1 MPVQKM
7 SPIYGTSVLAT
18 LEHMAQFIDKIPK
31 SRRDKAIETGIET
44 YNSEIARDLL
54 AHYSTDGG
62 TPLTWAGSACAHFD
76 LSPGDVASGAKKDLL
91 ALRRIF
97 LDGVHPT
104 ETDKAGKPILLR
116 QRQRDDAVRAF
127 GFIHADPK
135 TQGLARLHES
145 RILQDRL
152 TSIHDRT
159 NAYFLDWLEKNALDV
174 SIKLEPNES
183 YRCLGLIAIRATHH
197 SSSKADPHP
206 HDHLLIAN
214 FTPVEVTTT
223 LPDGSTSVRI
233 EYRTLDSR
241 LLDRMRFA
249 AGEAATQ
256 FMRHLIE
263 QELGL
268 KTELSGDITALADA
282 DLIKEFSKARRH
294 ILKLAQEQ
302 DGFDHGIK
310 TDELLWLMTRR
321 GKASADIERAF
332 DAAWND
338 PVGRAEVLALWR
350 AAVAES
356 NQAWLAQID
365 LVGQFAL
372 EQMENNPELAGP
384 KPPPVWTPER
394 RAEIVTQIVEA
405 LNNRAVFSREWI
417 LALSIKF
424 GEGHWESI
432 AEEVGG
438 EVIRCKGLTEELVDE
453 VLIDP
458 RVTQLKPKQGTN
470 AFSTAETLAIQASF
484 ALALEELATS
494 IPKKCSF
501 ARLEAM
507 LLGSQNS
514 YRGITWDVE
523 QRAAF
528 EAAFSDTGLVVW
540 MGVAGS
546 GKSTLVDA
554 VHRCYAKSKTPVLG
568 YAVAGAA
575 VERLRQAAPG
585 LKCDTIASL
594 VMKLDRGE
602 KLPRGARV
610 IVDEFYQLSLLDAD
624 LITRAVKE
632 ARGQLIM
639 LGDPRQA
646 QAIDGRG
653 AGSLIAHAALEHGK
667 LVELNMVYRIKSKKI
682 KQLAG
687 AARVRD
693 AKGFLAVVKEANNV
707 GADKK
712 VRPELEQV
720 AGPELNKA
728 AELTVAKAKL
738 MEDHFEQIAQ
748 DLGEKWKSQKTP
760 LAVAIAY
767 LNDDVNDLARRIQ
780 TVRWGYEIEEGAET
794 ADLSSHGQFARVGD
808 QVRTRYPIK
817 PIGVFNGKE
826 WEVRAVNSNGSVVLS
841 DGKRSVEL
849 NADYVSEHLELAYA
863 STGHSAQGGGWD
875 EVYGCFRGSESSTW
889 TYNVITRA
897 KMQLHLYAEI
907 QVGTGDITHFWKA
920 ILKRDDEQIAAL
932 LQAEVEVREHA
943 VAEARDALKPE
954 PGSTRMNEV
963 LEKLRLKQR
972 QIEEPQLPETP
983 PLTPPLDPPLIPPTD
998 GQQFP
1003 GQGGIGGP

>member
-91 ALRRIF
+91 ALQRIF

-104 ETDKAGKPILLR
+104 EVNEAGRPVPLR
-116 QRQRDDAVRAF
+116 RRQRDDAVRAF
-127 GFIHADPK
+127 GFIHAFPK
-135 TQGLARLHES
+135 PQGLLTLYES
-145 RILQDRL
+145 LILQDRIE
-152 TSIHDRT
+152 SIHQRT
-159 NAYFLDWLEKNALDV
+159 NAYFLDFLENMACDV
-174 SIKLEPNES
+174 SIVLEPNET
-183 YRCLGLIAIRATHH
+183 YRCLGLVAIMATHH

-206 HDHLLIAN
+206 HDHFLVAN
-214 FTPVEVTTT
+214 MTPVEITITH
-223 LPDGSTSVRI
+223 PDGTTSVRI

-268 KTELSGDITALADA
+268 KTEINGNITALADA

-294 ILKLAQEQ
+294 ILKLAQQQ
-302 DGFDHGIK
+302 DGETAGAK
-310 TDELLWLMTRR
+310 SDELLWLMTRR

-338 PVGRAEVLALWR
+338 PQGRAQVRALWR

-372 EQMENNPELAGP
+372 ENIENDPEPAGP
-384 KPPPVWTPER
+384 KTPPVWTPER
-394 RAEIVTQIVEA
+394 RAEIVTEIVEA
-405 LNNRAVFSREWI
+405 LNSRAVFSREWV
-417 LALSIKF
+417 LAQAIKY
-424 GEGHWESI
+424 GEGHWETVE
-432 AEEVGG
+432 AEIDG
-438 EVIRCKGLTEELVDE
+438 ELVRCKGLTEQLVDE
-453 VLIDP
+453 VLLDP
-458 RVTQLKPKQGTN
+458 RVTQLQPKRDTN
-470 AFSTAETLAIQASF
+470 AFSTAETLEIQASY
-484 ALALEELATS
+484 ALALEDLATS
-494 IPKKCSF
+494 IPKKSSF
-501 ARLEAM
+501 AQSEAM
-507 LLGSQNS
+507 LLRSQNS

-528 EAAFSDTGLVVW
+528 EAAFSGTGLVVC

-546 GKSTLVDA
+546 GKSTLVNA
-554 VHRCYAKSKTPVLG
+554 VHRSYAKSKTPVFG

-585 LKCDTIASL
+585 LKCDTVASL
-594 VMKLDRGE
+594 VMKLDAGQ
-602 KLPRGARV
+602 KLPKGARV
-610 IVDEFYQLSLLDAD
+610 IIDEFYQLPLIDAD
-624 LITRAVKE
+624 LITRAVKD
-632 ARGQLIM
+632 AGGQLIM

-653 AGSLIAHAALEHGK
+653 AGSLIAHAAREHGK
-667 LVELNMVYRIKSKKI
+667 LVELNMVYRIKSERI
-682 KQLAG
+682 KSLAA

-693 AKGFLAVVKEANNV
+693 AKGFLKVVKEANHAV
-707 GADKK
+707 SAK
-712 VRPELEQV
+712 VSAKV
-720 AGPELNKA
+720 AEDIGTDAEIKEVAQP
-728 AELTVAKAKL
+728 ELTVRKAQL
-738 MEDHFEQIAQ
+738 IEDHFEQIAQ
-748 DLGEKWKSQKTP
+748 DLGGKWKSKKSP
-760 LAVAIAY
+760 SAVAIAY

-780 TVRWGYEIEEGAET
+780 TVRWGYEVEEGDET
-794 ADLSSHGQFARVGD
+794 ADLSSHGQFARIGD
-808 QVRTRYPIK
+808 RVRTRYPIK

-826 WEVRAVNSNGSVVLS
+826 WEVKAVRENGSVILS
-841 DGKRSVEL
+841 DGKQSVNLDAE
-849 NADYVSEHLELAYA
+849 YVSEHLELAYA

-875 EVYGCFRGSESSTW
+875 QVYGCFRGNESSTW
-889 TYNVITRA
+889 AYNVITRA
-897 KMQLHLYAEI
+897 KMELHLFAEI
-907 QVGTGDITHFWKA
+907 QIGTGDMAHFWKA
-920 ILKRDDEQIAAL
+920 ILQRDDEQIAAL
-932 LQAEVEVREHA
+932 LQAEVEVTEQA
-943 VAEARDALKPE
+943 IVQARDALKPE
-954 PGSTRMNEV
+954 QGGTRLNEV
-963 LEKLRLKQR
+963 LEKLRLRQR
-972 QIEEPQLPETP
+972 QIEEPQPPQIP
-983 PLTPPLDPPLIPPTD
+983 PLTPPLDPPID
-998 GQQFP
+998 GQLP
-1003 GQGGIGGP
+1003 GQGGPNL

>member
-1 MPVQKM
+1 MPVQRM
-7 SPIYGTSVLAT
+7 NPIRGTSILAT
-18 LEHMAQFIDKIPK
+18 LEHMAQFIDEIPDF
-31 SRRDKAIETGIET
+31 RRERAIETGIET
-44 YNSEIARDLL
+44 YNSEIARALL

-62 TPLTWAGSACAHFD
+62 TPLTWAGSACAHFG

-91 ALRRIF
+91 ALQRIF

-104 ETDKAGKPILLR
+104 VVDSKGNPIKLR
-116 QRQRDDAVRAF
+116 QRQRDDAIRAF

-152 TSIHDRT
+152 ASIHDRT

-214 FTPVEVTTT
+214 FTPVEITTT
-223 LPDGSTSVRI
+223 LPDGSTLVRI

-256 FMRHLIE
+256 FMRNLIE

-268 KTELSGDITALADA
+268 KTELNGDITALADA
-282 DLIKEFSKARRH
+282 NLIREFSKARQH
-294 ILKLAQEQ
+294 ILKLAQDQ
-302 DGFDHGIK
+302 DGLDHGMK

-338 PVGRAEVLALWR
+338 PKGRAQVLTLWR
-350 AAVAES
+350 EAVAKS
-356 NQAWLAQID
+356 NQTWLAQID

-372 EQMENNPELAGP
+372 EQIENNPELAGP

-405 LNNRAVFSREWI
+405 LNNRAVFSKEWI
-417 LALSIKF
+417 LALAIKF
-424 GEGHWESI
+424 GEGHWDTI

-458 RVTQLKPKQGTN
+458 RITQLKPTQNTN
-470 AFSTAETLAIQASF
+470 AFSTAETLQIQANF

-494 IPKKCSF
+494 TPKNATF
-501 ARLEAM
+501 AQVKAM
-507 LLGSQNS
+507 LLRSQSS

-528 EAAFSDTGLVVW
+528 DAAFSNAGLVVW

-546 GKSTLVDA
+546 GKSTLVEA

-575 VERLRQAAPG
+575 VKRLGNAAPG
-585 LKCDTIASL
+585 LKCDTVASL
-594 VMKLDRGE
+594 VMKLDGGE
-602 KLPRGARV
+602 KLPKGARV
-610 IVDEFYQLSLLDAD
+610 LIDEFYQLPLVDAD

-632 ARGQLIM
+632 ANGQLIM

-653 AGSLIAHAALEHGK
+653 AGSIIARVARNDGQ
-667 LVELNMVYRIKSKKI
+667 LVELNMVYRIKSENI
-682 KQLAG
+682 KSLA
-687 AARVRD
+687 AATRVRD
-693 AKGFLAVVKEANNV
+693 AAGFLKVVKEASNT
-707 GADKK
+707 K
-712 VRPELEQV
+712 
-720 AGPELNKA
+720 AG
-728 AELTVAKAKL
+728 
-738 MEDHFEQIAQ
+738 
-748 DLGEKWKSQKTP
+748 
-760 LAVAIAY
+760 
-767 LNDDVNDLARRIQ
+767 
-780 TVRWGYEIEEGAET
+780 
-794 ADLSSHGQFARVGD
+794 
-808 QVRTRYPIK
+808 
-817 PIGVFNGKE
+817 
-826 WEVRAVNSNGSVVLS
+826 
-841 DGKRSVEL
+841 
-849 NADYVSEHLELAYA
+849 
-863 STGHSAQGGGWD
+863 
-875 EVYGCFRGSESSTW
+875 
-889 TYNVITRA
+889 
-897 KMQLHLYAEI
+897 
-907 QVGTGDITHFWKA
+907 
-920 ILKRDDEQIAAL
+920 
-932 LQAEVEVREHA
+932 
-943 VAEARDALKPE
+943 
-954 PGSTRMNEV
+954 
-963 LEKLRLKQR
+963 
-972 QIEEPQLPETP
+972 
-983 PLTPPLDPPLIPPTD
+983 
-998 GQQFP
+998 
-1003 GQGGIGGP
+1003 